1 MKAVLYFVAGAVVG
15 VAATQR
21 TRRAKQAIKASLTP
35 SAIAA
40 DLAEAVGEIGHAIGS
55 FAADVRAGME
65 ERQAELSAVVDED
78 VRSAG
83 GLPVLPRTTAR
94 ATGAPVDDRVGTRRP
109 A

>member
-1 MKAVLYFVAGAVVG
+1 MKAALYFVAGAVVG

-21 TRRAKQAIKASLTP
+21 TRRAKQAVKASLTP

-40 DLAEAVGEIGHAIGS
+40 DLADAIGEIGHAMGS

-65 ERQAELSAVVDED
+65 DRQAELSAVVDED
-78 VRSAG
+78 LRRPELARV
-83 GLPVLPRTTAR
+83 R